1 MKTNYGLKLIVT
13 FVILLKKWRET
24 GQRGK
29 VLTLKKKYLPKGMNL
44 KVKPTSRT
52 TAKFLELHISTLES
66 LCVNGWLVNGRTGQ
80 TGKTF
85 GHVSEHSDTLSS
97 IVANVN
103 CVAYEINDFQ

>member
-1 MKTNYGLKLIVT
+1 MLSCLRSGE
-13 FVILLKKWRET
+13 RP
-24 GQRGK
+24 GRGEK
-29 VLTLKKKYLPKGMNL
+29 VLTLKKQYLPKGMNL